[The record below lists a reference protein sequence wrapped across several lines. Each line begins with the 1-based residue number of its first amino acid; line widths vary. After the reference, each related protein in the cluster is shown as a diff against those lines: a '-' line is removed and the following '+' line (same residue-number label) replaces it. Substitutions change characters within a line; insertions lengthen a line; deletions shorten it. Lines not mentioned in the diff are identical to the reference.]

1 MKLLVLAKVPDDMK
15 DIAKTMAESIGM
27 QAIFEEDNDDW
38 KDVEAIISF
47 IPKLKTMNSYIS
59 KLPKLKLIQTL
70 SAGVDL
76 LDFNQIPDN
85 ITVCSNAGAFALP
98 VAEHAVSMAM
108 ALSKNLL
115 SNHMKMKNGVF
126 DQRSPSVK
134 LEGKMAGILGYGGIG
149 REIGRLCRGIG
160 MELQVISRKPVDEK
174 VHFSGT
180 MDSLD
185 QVLESSD
192 FIFISLPLN
201 RYTRNLITTKEL
213 KKMKANA
220 ILVNVA
226 RAAIVNEENL
236 YNHLRENPEFR
247 AGIDVWWEEPITTG
261 KYEMKYPFLD
271 LPNVIG
277 SPHNSGIIPEI
288 DINAFMSAVKNVELW
303 MKTGKPRNIVR
314 REDYRQV

>member
-1 MKLLVLAKVPDDMK
+1 MKLLILAKVPDDMK
-15 DIAKTMAESIGM
+15 EVARKMAESIGM
-27 QAIFEEDNDDW
+27 QAIFEEDGNDW
-38 KDVEAIISF
+38 SDVEALLSF
-47 IPKLKTMNSYIS
+47 IPKLRTMNSYIS
-59 KLPKLKLIQTL
+59 NLPKLKLIQTL

-126 DQRSPSVK
+126 NQRSPSIK
-134 LEGKMAGILGYGGIG
+134 LEGKMAGVLGYGGIG

-160 MELQVISRKPVDEK
+160 MELQVISRKPVSEN
-174 VHFSGT
+174 VSFSGNL
-180 MDSLD
+180 DSLD
-185 QVLESSD
+185 RVLQSSD
-192 FIFISLPLN
+192 FVFISLPLN
-201 RYTRNLITTKEL
+201 RYTKNLITSDKL
-213 KKMKANA
+213 KKMKKDA

-226 RAAIVNEENL
+226 RAAIINEQDL
-236 YNHLRENPEFR
+236 YNHLRENPEFK
-247 AGIDVWWEEPITTG
+247 AGIDVWWQEPITTG

-277 SPHNSGIIPEI
+277 SPHNSGIVPDI
-288 DINAFMSAVKNVELW
+288 DISAFMSALKNVELW
-303 MKTGKPRNIVR
+303 MKTGKPHNVVR
-314 REDYRQV
+314 REDYT

>member
-1 MKLLVLAKVPDDMK
+1 MRLLILAKVPDDMK
-15 DIAKTMAESIGM
+15 EVARKMAESIGM
-27 QAIFEEDNDDW
+27 QAIFEEDGNDW
-38 KDVEAIISF
+38 SDVEALLSF
-47 IPKLKTMNSYIS
+47 IPKLRTMNSYIS

-126 DQRSPSVK
+126 DQRSPSIK
-134 LEGKMAGILGYGGIG
+134 LEGKMAGVLGYGGIG

-160 MELQVISRKPVDEK
+160 MELQVISRKPVSEN
-174 VHFSGT
+174 VSFSGNL
-180 MDSLD
+180 DSLD
-185 QVLESSD
+185 RVLQSSD
-192 FIFISLPLN
+192 FVFISLPLN
-201 RYTRNLITTKEL
+201 RYTKNLITSDKL
-213 KKMKANA
+213 KKMKKDA

-226 RAAIVNEENL
+226 RAAIINEQDL
-236 YNHLRENPEFR
+236 YNHLRENPEFK
-247 AGIDVWWEEPITTG
+247 AGIDVWWQEPITTG
-261 KYEMKYPFLD
+261 EYEMKYPFLD

-277 SPHNSGIIPEI
+277 SPHNSGIVPDI
-288 DINAFMSAVKNVELW
+288 DINAFMSALKNVELW
-303 MKTGKPRNIVR
+303 MKTGKPHNVVR
-314 REDYRQV
+314 REDYT

>member
-1 MKLLVLAKVPDDMK
+1 MKLLILAKVPDDMK
-15 DIAKTMAESIGM
+15 EVARKMAESIGM
-27 QAIFEEDNDDW
+27 QAIFEEDGNDW
-38 KDVEAIISF
+38 SDVEALLSF
-47 IPKLKTMNSYIS
+47 IPKLRTMNSYIS

-115 SNHMKMKNGVF
+115 SNHLKMKNGVF
-126 DQRSPSVK
+126 DQRSPSIK
-134 LEGKMAGILGYGGIG
+134 LEGKMAGVLGYGGIG

-160 MELQVISRKPVDEK
+160 MELQVISRKPVSEN
-174 VHFSGT
+174 VSFSGNL
-180 MDSLD
+180 DSLD
-185 QVLESSD
+185 RVLQSSD
-192 FIFISLPLN
+192 FVFISLPLN
-201 RYTRNLITTKEL
+201 RYTKNLITSDKL
-213 KKMKANA
+213 KKMKKDA

-226 RAAIVNEENL
+226 RAAIINEQDL
-236 YNHLRENPEFR
+236 YNHLRENPEFK
-247 AGIDVWWEEPITTG
+247 AGIDVWWQEPITTG

-277 SPHNSGIIPEI
+277 SPHNSGIVPDI
-288 DINAFMSAVKNVELW
+288 DISAFMSALKNVELW
-303 MKTGKPRNIVR
+303 MKTGKPHNIVR
-314 REDYRQV
+314 REDYT

>member
-15 DIAKTMAESIGM
+15 EVAMKMAESIGI
-27 QAIFEEDNDDW
+27 QAIFEEEGNDW

-76 LDFNQIPDN
+76 LDFKQIPDN

-126 DQRSPSVK
+126 DQSSTNVK

-149 REIGRLCRGIG
+149 REIGRLCKGIG
-160 MELQVISRKPVDEK
+160 MELQVISRKPVSEN
-174 VHFSGT
+174 VFYSGNL
-180 MDSLD
+180 DSLD
-185 QVLESSD
+185 RVLQSSD
-192 FIFISLPLN
+192 FVFVSLPLN
-201 RYTRNLITTKEL
+201 RYTKNLITSDEL
-213 KKMKANA
+213 KIMKKNA

-226 RAAIVNEENL
+226 RAAIVNEKDL
-236 YNHLRENPEFR
+236 YNHLKENPEFK

-261 KYEMKYPFLD
+261 KYQMKYPFLD

-277 SPHNSGIIPEI
+277 SPHNSGIVPEI
-288 DINAFMSAVKNVELW
+288 DINAFMSALKNVELW
-303 MKTGKPRNIVR
+303 MRTGKPHNVVR
-314 REDYRQV
+314 REDYT

>member
-1 MKLLVLAKVPDDMK
+1 MKLLILAKVPDDMK
-15 DIAKTMAESIGM
+15 EVARKMAESIGM
-27 QAIFEEDNDDW
+27 QAIFEEDGNDRS
-38 KDVEAIISF
+38 DVEALLSF
-47 IPKLKTMNSYIS
+47 IPKLRTMNSYIS

-115 SNHMKMKNGVF
+115 SNHLKMKNGVF
-126 DQRSPSVK
+126 DQRSPSIK
-134 LEGKMAGILGYGGIG
+134 LEGKMAGVLGYGGIG

-160 MELQVISRKPVDEK
+160 MELQVISRKPVSEN
-174 VHFSGT
+174 VSFSGNL
-180 MDSLD
+180 DSLD
-185 QVLESSD
+185 RVLQSSD
-192 FIFISLPLN
+192 FVFISLPLN
-201 RYTRNLITTKEL
+201 RYTKNLITSDKL
-213 KKMKANA
+213 KKMKKDA

-226 RAAIVNEENL
+226 RAAIINEQDL
-236 YNHLRENPEFR
+236 YNHLRENPEFK
-247 AGIDVWWEEPITTG
+247 AGIDVWWQEPITTG

-277 SPHNSGIIPEI
+277 SPHNSGIVPDI
-288 DINAFMSAVKNVELW
+288 DISAFMSALKNVELW
-303 MKTGKPRNIVR
+303 MKTGKPHNVVR
-314 REDYRQV
+314 REDYT

>member
-1 MKLLVLAKVPDDMK
+1 MKLLILAKVPDDMK
-15 DIAKTMAESIGM
+15 EVARKMAESIGM
-27 QAIFEEDNDDW
+27 QAIFEEDGNDW
-38 KDVEAIISF
+38 SDVEALLSF
-47 IPKLKTMNSYIS
+47 IPKLRTMNSYIS

-115 SNHMKMKNGVF
+115 SNHLKMKNGVF
-126 DQRSPSVK
+126 DQRSPSIK
-134 LEGKMAGILGYGGIG
+134 LEGKMAGVLGYGGIG

-160 MELQVISRKPVDEK
+160 MELQVISRKPVSEN
-174 VHFSGT
+174 VSFSGNL
-180 MDSLD
+180 DSLD
-185 QVLESSD
+185 RVLQSSD
-192 FIFISLPLN
+192 FVFISLPLN
-201 RYTRNLITTKEL
+201 RYTKNLITSDKL
-213 KKMKANA
+213 KKMKKDA

-226 RAAIVNEENL
+226 RAAIINEQDL
-236 YNHLRENPEFR
+236 YNHLRENPEFK
-247 AGIDVWWEEPITTG
+247 AGIDVWWQEPITTG

-277 SPHNSGIIPEI
+277 SPHNSGIVPEI
-288 DINAFMSAVKNVELW
+288 DINAFMSALKNVELW
-303 MKTGKPRNIVR
+303 MKTGKPHNIVR
-314 REDYRQV
+314 REDYT

>member
-1 MKLLVLAKVPDDMK
+1 MRLLILAKVPDDMK
-15 DIAKTMAESIGM
+15 EVARKMAESIGM
-27 QAIFEEDNDDW
+27 QAIFEEDGNDW
-38 KDVEAIISF
+38 SDVEALLSF
-47 IPKLKTMNSYIS
+47 IPKLRTMNSYIS

-115 SNHMKMKNGVF
+115 SNHLKMKNGVF
-126 DQRSPSVK
+126 DQRSPSIK
-134 LEGKMAGILGYGGIG
+134 LEGKMAGVLGYGGIG

-160 MELQVISRKPVDEK
+160 MELQVISRKPVSEN
-174 VHFSGT
+174 VSFSGNL
-180 MDSLD
+180 DSLD
-185 QVLESSD
+185 RVLQSSD
-192 FIFISLPLN
+192 FVFISLPLN
-201 RYTRNLITTKEL
+201 RYTKNLITSDKL
-213 KKMKANA
+213 KKMKKDA

-226 RAAIVNEENL
+226 RAAIINEQDL
-236 YNHLRENPEFR
+236 YNHLRENPEFK
-247 AGIDVWWEEPITTG
+247 AGIDVWWQEPITTG

-277 SPHNSGIIPEI
+277 SPHNSGIVPDI
-288 DINAFMSAVKNVELW
+288 DISAFMSALKNVELW
-303 MKTGKPRNIVR
+303 MKTGKPHNVVR
-314 REDYRQV
+314 REDYT

>member
-1 MKLLVLAKVPDDMK
+1 MKLLILAKVPDDMK
-15 DIAKTMAESIGM
+15 EVARKMAESIGM
-27 QAIFEEDNDDW
+27 QAIFEEDGNDW
-38 KDVEAIISF
+38 SDVEALLSF
-47 IPKLKTMNSYIS
+47 IPKLRTMNSYIS

-126 DQRSPSVK
+126 NQRSPSIK
-134 LEGKMAGILGYGGIG
+134 LEGKMAGVLGYGGIG

-160 MELQVISRKPVDEK
+160 MELQVISRKLVSEN
-174 VHFSGT
+174 VSFSGNL
-180 MDSLD
+180 DSLD
-185 QVLESSD
+185 RVLQSSD
-192 FIFISLPLN
+192 FVFISLPLN
-201 RYTRNLITTKEL
+201 RYTKNLITSDKL
-213 KKMKANA
+213 KKMKKDA

-226 RAAIVNEENL
+226 RAAIINEQDL
-236 YNHLRENPEFR
+236 YNHLRENPEFK
-247 AGIDVWWEEPITTG
+247 AGIDVWWQEPITTG
-261 KYEMKYPFLD
+261 EYEMKYPFLD

-277 SPHNSGIIPEI
+277 SPHNSGIVPDI
-288 DINAFMSAVKNVELW
+288 DINAFMSALKNVELW
-303 MKTGKPRNIVR
+303 MKTGKPHNVVR
-314 REDYRQV
+314 REDYT

>member
-1 MKLLVLAKVPDDMK
+1 MKLLILAKVPDDMK
-15 DIAKTMAESIGM
+15 EVARKIAESIEM
-27 QAIFEEDNDDW
+27 QAIFEEDGNDW
-38 KDVEAIISF
+38 SDVEALLSF
-47 IPKLKTMNSYIS
+47 IPKLRTMNSYIS

-126 DQRSPSVK
+126 DQRSPSIK
-134 LEGKMAGILGYGGIG
+134 LEGKMAGVLGYGGIG

-160 MELQVISRKPVDEK
+160 MELQVISRKPVSEN
-174 VHFSGT
+174 VSFSGNL
-180 MDSLD
+180 DSLD
-185 QVLESSD
+185 RVLQSSD
-192 FIFISLPLN
+192 FVFISLPLN
-201 RYTRNLITTKEL
+201 RYTKNLITSDKL
-213 KKMKANA
+213 KKMKKDA

-226 RAAIVNEENL
+226 RAAIINEQDL
-236 YNHLRENPEFR
+236 YNHLRENPEFK
-247 AGIDVWWEEPITTG
+247 AGIDVWWQEPITTG
-261 KYEMKYPFLD
+261 EYEMKYPFLD

-277 SPHNSGIIPEI
+277 SPHNSGIVPDI
-288 DINAFMSAVKNVELW
+288 DINAFMSALKNVELW
-303 MKTGKPRNIVR
+303 MKTGKPHNVVR
-314 REDYRQV
+314 REDYT

>member
-1 MKLLVLAKVPDDMK
+1 MRLLILAKVPDDMK
-15 DIAKTMAESIGM
+15 EVARKMAESIGM
-27 QAIFEEDNDDW
+27 QAIFEEDGNDW
-38 KDVEAIISF
+38 SDVEALLSF
-47 IPKLKTMNSYIS
+47 IPKLRTMNSYIS

-126 DQRSPSVK
+126 NQRSPSIK
-134 LEGKMAGILGYGGIG
+134 LEGKMAGVLGYGGIG

-160 MELQVISRKPVDEK
+160 MELQVISRKPVSEN
-174 VHFSGT
+174 VSFSGNL
-180 MDSLD
+180 DSLD
-185 QVLESSD
+185 RVLQSSD
-192 FIFISLPLN
+192 FVFISLPLN
-201 RYTRNLITTKEL
+201 RYTKNLITSDKL
-213 KKMKANA
+213 KKMKKDA

-226 RAAIVNEENL
+226 RAAIINEQDL
-236 YNHLRENPEFR
+236 YNHLRENPEFK
-247 AGIDVWWEEPITTG
+247 AGIDVWWQEPITTG

-277 SPHNSGIIPEI
+277 SPHNSGIVPDI
-288 DINAFMSAVKNVELW
+288 DINAFMSALKNVELW
-303 MKTGKPRNIVR
+303 MKTGKPHNVVR
-314 REDYRQV
+314 REDYT

>member
-1 MKLLVLAKVPDDMK
+1 MKLLILAKVPDDMK
-15 DIAKTMAESIGM
+15 EVARKMAESIGM
-27 QAIFEEDNDDW
+27 QAIFEEDGNDW
-38 KDVEAIISF
+38 SDVEALLSF
-47 IPKLKTMNSYIS
+47 IPKLRTMNSYIS

-126 DQRSPSVK
+126 DQRSPSIK
-134 LEGKMAGILGYGGIG
+134 LEGKMAGVLGYGGIG

-160 MELQVISRKPVDEK
+160 MELQVISRKPVSEN
-174 VHFSGT
+174 VSFSGNL
-180 MDSLD
+180 DSLD
-185 QVLESSD
+185 RVLQSSD
-192 FIFISLPLN
+192 FVFISLPLN
-201 RYTRNLITTKEL
+201 RYTKNLITSDKL
-213 KKMKANA
+213 KKMKKDA

-226 RAAIVNEENL
+226 RAAIINEQDL
-236 YNHLRENPEFR
+236 YNHLRENPEFK
-247 AGIDVWWEEPITTG
+247 AGIDVWWQEPITTG
-261 KYEMKYPFLD
+261 EYEMKYPFLD

-277 SPHNSGIIPEI
+277 SPHNSGIVPDI
-288 DINAFMSAVKNVELW
+288 DINAFMSALKNVELW
-303 MKTGKPRNIVR
+303 MKTGKPHNVVR
-314 REDYRQV
+314 REDYT

>member
-1 MKLLVLAKVPDDMK
+1 MKLLILAKVPDDMK
-15 DIAKTMAESIGM
+15 EVARKMAESIGM
-27 QAIFEEDNDDW
+27 QAIFEEDGNDW
-38 KDVEAIISF
+38 SDVEALLSF
-47 IPKLKTMNSYIS
+47 IPKLRTMNSYIS

-115 SNHMKMKNGVF
+115 SNHLKMKNGVF
-126 DQRSPSVK
+126 DQRSPSIK
-134 LEGKMAGILGYGGIG
+134 LEGKMAGVLGYGGIG

-160 MELQVISRKPVDEK
+160 MELQVISRKPVSEN
-174 VHFSGT
+174 VSFSGNL
-180 MDSLD
+180 DSLD
-185 QVLESSD
+185 MVLQSSD
-192 FIFISLPLN
+192 FVFISLPLN
-201 RYTRNLITTKEL
+201 RYTKNLITSDKL
-213 KKMKANA
+213 KKMKKDA

-226 RAAIVNEENL
+226 RAAIINEQDL
-236 YNHLRENPEFR
+236 YNHLRENPEFK
-247 AGIDVWWEEPITTG
+247 AGIDVWWQEPITTG

-277 SPHNSGIIPEI
+277 SPHNSGIVPDI
-288 DINAFMSAVKNVELW
+288 DISAFMSALKNVELW
-303 MKTGKPRNIVR
+303 MKTGKPHNVVR
-314 REDYRQV
+314 REDYT

>member
-1 MKLLVLAKVPDDMK
+1 MKLLILAKVPDDMK
-15 DIAKTMAESIGM
+15 EVARKMAESIGM
-27 QAIFEEDNDDW
+27 QAIFEEDGNDW
-38 KDVEAIISF
+38 SDVEALLSF
-47 IPKLKTMNSYIS
+47 IPKLRTMNSYIS

-126 DQRSPSVK
+126 NQRSPSIK
-134 LEGKMAGILGYGGIG
+134 LEGKMAGVLGYGGIG

-160 MELQVISRKPVDEK
+160 MELQVISRKPVSEN
-174 VHFSGT
+174 VSFSGNL
-180 MDSLD
+180 DSLD
-185 QVLESSD
+185 RVLQSSD
-192 FIFISLPLN
+192 FVFISLPLN
-201 RYTRNLITTKEL
+201 RYTKNLITSDKL
-213 KKMKANA
+213 KKMKKDA

-226 RAAIVNEENL
+226 RAAIINEQDL
-236 YNHLRENPEFR
+236 YNHLRENPEFK
-247 AGIDVWWEEPITTG
+247 AGIDVWWQEPITTG

-277 SPHNSGIIPEI
+277 SPHNSGIVPDI
-288 DINAFMSAVKNVELW
+288 DISAFMSALKNVELW
-303 MKTGKPRNIVR
+303 MKTGKPHNVVR
-314 REDYRQV
+314 REDYT

>member
-1 MKLLVLAKVPDDMK
+1 MRLLILAKVPDDMK
-15 DIAKTMAESIGM
+15 EVARKMAESIGM
-27 QAIFEEDNDDW
+27 QAIFEEDGNDW
-38 KDVEAIISF
+38 SDVEALLSF
-47 IPKLKTMNSYIS
+47 IPKLRTMNSYIS

-126 DQRSPSVK
+126 NQRSPSIK
-134 LEGKMAGILGYGGIG
+134 LEGKMAGVLGYGGIG

-160 MELQVISRKPVDEK
+160 MELQVISRKPVSEN
-174 VHFSGT
+174 VSFSGNL
-180 MDSLD
+180 DSLD
-185 QVLESSD
+185 RVLQSSD
-192 FIFISLPLN
+192 FVFISLPLN
-201 RYTRNLITTKEL
+201 RYTKNLITSDKL
-213 KKMKANA
+213 KKMKKDA

-226 RAAIVNEENL
+226 RAAIINEQDL
-236 YNHLRENPEFR
+236 YNHLRENPEFK
-247 AGIDVWWEEPITTG
+247 AGIDVWWQEPITTG

-277 SPHNSGIIPEI
+277 SPHNSGIVPDI
-288 DINAFMSAVKNVELW
+288 DISAFMSALKNVELW
-303 MKTGKPRNIVR
+303 MKTGKPHNVVR
-314 REDYRQV
+314 REDYT

>member
-1 MKLLVLAKVPDDMK
+1 MKLLILAKVPDDMK
-15 DIAKTMAESIGM
+15 EVARKMAESIGM
-27 QAIFEEDNDDW
+27 QAIFEEDGNDW
-38 KDVEAIISF
+38 SDVEALLSF
-47 IPKLKTMNSYIS
+47 IPKLRTMNSYIS

-115 SNHMKMKNGVF
+115 SNHLKMKNGVF
-126 DQRSPSVK
+126 DQRSPSIK
-134 LEGKMAGILGYGGIG
+134 LEGKMAGVLGYGGIG

-160 MELQVISRKPVDEK
+160 MELQVISRKPVSEN
-174 VHFSGT
+174 VSFSGNL
-180 MDSLD
+180 DSLD
-185 QVLESSD
+185 RVLQSSD
-192 FIFISLPLN
+192 FVFISLPLN
-201 RYTRNLITTKEL
+201 RYTKNLITSDKL
-213 KKMKANA
+213 KKMKKDA

-226 RAAIVNEENL
+226 RAAIINEQDL
-236 YNHLRENPEFR
+236 YNHLRENPEFK
-247 AGIDVWWEEPITTG
+247 AGIDVWWQEPITTG

-277 SPHNSGIIPEI
+277 SPHNSGIVPDI
-288 DINAFMSAVKNVELW
+288 DINAFMSALKNVELW
-303 MKTGKPRNIVR
+303 MKTGKPHNVVR
-314 REDYRQV
+314 REDYT